1 MSVLVVGTVA
11 YDTVHT
17 ADASRERILGGSAT
31 YFSLAASGFTDVR
44 IVAVVGEDFGDEQ
57 LATFAPERIDIRGI
71 ERMPGEKT
79 FFWEGRYS
87 PDFTERTTLDT
98 QLNVF
103 EKFSPKLNGDYRNT
117 PVIFLANALPKLQSQ
132 VLDQAQAARFVAC
145 DTMNLW
151 IETMRDDLMQV
162 LKRVQLLLINDE
174 ESYLLTGDRNIHVAA
189 QKILDMGPEYLIIKR
204 GEFGCALYSRN
215 ETFLLPAY
223 PITRVVDPTGA
234 GDSFAGG
241 LMGYLAGCD
250 TISFEEI
257 KRAVVMG
264 TVTAS
269 YTVEAFS
276 VERLARLTH
285 PELGGRVDE
294 FKRVTGWELS

>member
-17 ADASRERILGGSAT
+17 ASASRERILGGSAT
-31 YFSLAASGFTDVR
+31 YFSLAASRFTDVR
-44 IVAVVGEDFGDEQ
+44 IVAVVGEDFGEEQ
-57 LATFAPERIDIRGI
+57 LATFAPARIDTRGI
-71 ERMPGEKT
+71 ERVPGEKS

-87 PDFTERTTLDT
+87 DDFTERTTLDT

-103 EKFSPKLNGDYRNT
+103 EKFSPRLNGDYQDT
-117 PVIFLANALPKLQSQ
+117 PVIFLANALPRLQSQ
-132 VLDQAQAARFVAC
+132 VLDQARAARFVAL

-151 IETMRDDLMQV
+151 IDTMRDDLDKV

-174 ESYLLTGDRNIHVAA
+174 ESFLLTGDRNIHVAA
-189 QKILDMGPEYLIIKR
+189 PKILDMGPEYLIIKR

-215 ETFLLPAY
+215 ETFLAPAY
-223 PITRVVDPTGA
+223 PVTQVVDPTGA

-250 TISFEEI
+250 TNHVRRTQTRRGDGDDHRQFYGRGLFGRS
-257 KRAVVMG
+257 
-264 TVTAS
+264 T
-269 YTVEAFS
+269 
-276 VERLARLTH
+276 
-285 PELGGRVDE
+285 GGA
-294 FKRVTGWELS
+294 